1 MTIYVLARERRKM
14 TDDQNSSKKIKV
26 PSLRQDPGGGTF
38 FMVYFLFIW
47 SLAYVY
53 AYIAATASDL
63 AVSAVSVLWNSY
75 IT

>member
-38 FMVYFLFIW
+38 FMVYFLLID
-47 SLAYVY
+47 
-53 AYIAATASDL
+53 I
-63 AVSAVSVLWNSY
+63 
-75 IT
+75 

>member
-38 FMVYFLFIW
+38 LWCIISFLCLTYIN
-47 SLAYVY
+47 AD
-53 AYIAATASDL
+53 IAATASDL
-63 AVSAVSVLWNSY
+63 AVSAVSVLWDSY

>member
-38 FMVYFLFIW
+38 YGVLFL
-47 SLAYVY
+47 LLY
-53 AYIAATASDL
+53 L
-63 AVSAVSVLWNSY
+63 
-75 IT
+75 

>member
-14 TDDQNSSKKIKV
+14 TDAQNSSKKIKV

-38 FMVYFLFIW
+38 LWCIILF
-47 SLAYVY
+47 SALAYINDD
-53 AYIAATASDL
+53 IAASASDL
-63 AVSAVSVLWNSY
+63 AVSTVSVLWNSY

>member
-38 FMVYFLFIW
+38 FMSILYVFLLTD
-47 SLAYVY
+47 SDLD
-53 AYIAATASDL
+53 IAATASDL
-63 AVSAVSVLWNSY
+63 AVTAISVLRNPY
-75 IT
+75 VP